1 MESWMAIQIVDNFL
15 DKNEFNNINSIITG
29 DNFPWYYNNFI
40 TNKKDTNDKLYF
52 THTFYREP
60 AIKSN
65 WFNLW
70 ETFLIKIKCKSIMRI
85 KGNLYLNNNIKKINK
100 PHKDYDFK
108 HKGCIYYINSNN
120 GATYFGK
127 KKVIPKANR
136 AVFFD
141 PSEEHSS
148 SLCTDQKRRITINF
162 NYF

>member
-1 MESWMAIQIVDNFL
+1 MESWMSIQIVDNFL

-29 DNFPWYYNNFI
+29 DNFPWYYN
-40 TNKKDTNDKLYF
+40 
-52 THTFYREP
+52 
-60 AIKSN
+60 
-65 WFNLW
+65 NLW

-100 PHKDYDFK
+100 PHKDYEFK